1 MMTDRDKAI
10 AKVQKLM
17 SLAENAGNENEAA
30 NAFAKARLFM
40 KKHSLSLSDIY
51 AAESAL
57 SPSVPPEKSPVKPP
71 SKPMTAEGRHREMGR
86 QKQQEEQRLRE
97 LQALVAQQRQRE
109 LQRQR
114 EQQALRELEKRQAI
128 KKQQQQTPLE
138 RENQPEPVRTEPQI
152 LPQQTL
158 PQQPPIPPEFP
169 HFSRDKTPSESNVRQ
184 LIISKV
190 KNVLAMRNIP
200 LLLIA
205 AVMIFFV
212 IYIVYLQ

>member
-51 AAESAL
+51 TPESAL
-57 SPSVPPEKSPVKPP
+57 PPSVPSEKTPVKQAP
-71 SKPMTAEGRHREMGR
+71 KPMTAEERHREMGR

-114 EQQALRELEKRQAI
+114 EQQAIRELEKRQAI
-128 KKQQQQTPLE
+128 KQQQQQIPQE
-138 RENQPEPVRTEPQI
+138 QENQPDPVRAEPQ
-152 LPQQTL
+152 TL
-158 PQQPPIPPEFP
+158 SQQPPIPPQAP
-169 HFSRDKTPSESNVRQ
+169 HFSRDNTPSESNVRQ
-184 LIISKV
+184 FIIGKI
-190 KNVLAMRNIP
+190 KNVLVMRNIP
-200 LLLIA
+200 LILIA

>member
-1 MMTDRDKAI
+1 MTDRDKAI

-40 KKHSLSLSDIY
+40 KKHALSLSDIY
-51 AAESAL
+51 ASESDMPPA
-57 SPSVPPEKSPVKPP
+57 VQPEKQPVKYPP
-71 SKPMTAEGRHREMGR
+71 KPMTAEERHREMGR

-114 EQQALRELEKRQAI
+114 EQQALRELERRQAI
-128 KKQQQQTPLE
+128 KKQQQQMPQE
-138 RENQPEPVRTEPQI
+138 QENQSDPVRSEPEVSAQPI
-152 LPQQTL
+152 LPQQPVTP
-158 PQQPPIPPEFP
+158 PQAPD
-169 HFSRDKTPSESNVRQ
+169 FSRDTTPPESGMRP
-184 LIISKV
+184 LIISKMKNILV
-190 KNVLAMRNIP
+190 KRNIP
-200 LLLIA
+200 LVLIA
-205 AVMIFFV
+205 TVMIFFV

>member
-1 MMTDRDKAI
+1 MTDRDKAI

-40 KKHSLSLSDIY
+40 KKHALSLSDIY
-51 AAESAL
+51 ASESEM
-57 SPSVPPEKSPVKPP
+57 PPAVQPVKHPP
-71 SKPMTAEGRHREMGR
+71 KPMTAEERHREMGR

-97 LQALVAQQRQRE
+97 LQVLVAQQRQRE

-114 EQQALRELEKRQAI
+114 EQQVLRELEKRQAI
-128 KKQQQQTPLE
+128 KKQQQQIPQE
-138 RENQPEPVRTEPQI
+138 PENQPEQVRSEPKVSAQPV
-152 LPQQTL
+152 L
-158 PQQPPIPPEFP
+158 PQQPATPPQTP
-169 HFSRDKTPSESNVRQ
+169 DFSRDATPPESGMRQ
-184 LIISKV
+184 LFISKI
-190 KNVLAMRNIP
+190 KNVLVKRNIP
-200 LLLIA
+200 LVLIA

>member
-51 AAESAL
+51 TPESAL
-57 SPSVPPEKSPVKPP
+57 PPSVPSEKTPVKQAP
-71 SKPMTAEGRHREMGR
+71 KPMTAEERHREMGR

-114 EQQALRELEKRQAI
+114 EQQALRELEKRQEI
-128 KKQQQQTPLE
+128 KKQQQQQTPQE
-138 RENQPEPVRTEPQI
+138 RENQPDPVRAEP
-152 LPQQTL
+152 QTL
-158 PQQPPIPPEFP
+158 PQQPPIPSQAPD
-169 HFSRDKTPSESNVRQ
+169 FSRDATPPESGMRQ
-184 LIISKV
+184 LIISKIKNILV
-190 KNVLAMRNIP
+190 KRNIP
-200 LLLIA
+200 LVLIA

>member
-1 MMTDRDKAI
+1 MTDRDKAI

-30 NAFAKARLFM
+30 SAFAKARLFM
-40 KKHSLSLSDIY
+40 KKHALSLSDIY
-51 AAESAL
+51 ASESEPP
-57 SPSVPPEKSPVKPP
+57 PSVPPEKQSVKHPP
-71 SKPMTAEGRHREMGR
+71 KPMTAEERHQEMGR

-114 EQQALRELEKRQAI
+114 EQQALRELEKRQEI
-128 KKQQQQTPLE
+128 KKQQQQQTPQE
-138 RENQPEPVRTEPQI
+138 RENQPDPVRAEP
-152 LPQQTL
+152 QTL
-158 PQQPPIPPEFP
+158 PQQPPIPSQAPD
-169 HFSRDKTPSESNVRQ
+169 FSRDTTPPESGMRQ
-184 LIISKV
+184 LIISKIKNILV
-190 KNVLAMRNIP
+190 KRNIP
-200 LLLIA
+200 LVLIA

>member
-40 KKHSLSLSDIY
+40 KKHTLSLSDIY

-57 SPSVPPEKSPVKPP
+57 SAPVPPEKTPVKQPP
-71 SKPMTAEGRHREMGR
+71 KPMTAEERHREMGR
-86 QKQQEEQRLRE
+86 QTQQEEQRLRE

-114 EQQALRELEKRQAI
+114 EQQALRELEKQQAI
-128 KKQQQQTPLE
+128 KKQQQQKQQTPQE
-138 RENQPEPVRTEPQI
+138 RESRPAPQI

-158 PQQPPIPPEFP
+158 PQQPPIPPEAP
-169 HFSRDKTPSESNVRQ
+169 HFSRDKAPSESNVRQ
-184 LIISKV
+184 FIIGKI
-190 KNVLAMRNIP
+190 KNVLVMRNIP
-200 LLLIA
+200 LVLIA

>member
-1 MMTDRDKAI
+1 MTDRDKAI

-51 AAESAL
+51 TPESAQP
-57 SPSVPPEKSPVKPP
+57 PSVPSEKTPVKQPP
-71 SKPMTAEGRHREMGR
+71 KPMTAEERHREMGR
-86 QKQQEEQRLRE
+86 RKQQEEQRLRE

-114 EQQALRELEKRQAI
+114 EQQALRELEKRQEI
-128 KKQQQQTPLE
+128 KKQQQQQTPQE
-138 RENQPEPVRTEPQI
+138 RENQPEPVRTESQI
-152 LPQQTL
+152 L
-158 PQQPPIPPEFP
+158 PQQPPIPPEAP
-169 HFSRDKTPSESNVRQ
+169 HFSRDKAPSESNVRQ
-184 LIISKV
+184 FIIGKI
-190 KNVLAMRNIP
+190 KNVLVMRNIP
-200 LLLIA
+200 LVLIA

>member
-40 KKHSLSLSDIY
+40 KKHTLSLSDIY

-57 SPSVPPEKSPVKPP
+57 SAPVPPEKTPVKQPP
-71 SKPMTAEGRHREMGR
+71 KPMTAEERHREMGR
-86 QKQQEEQRLRE
+86 QTQQEEQRLRE

-114 EQQALRELEKRQAI
+114 EQQALRELEKRQEI
-128 KKQQQQTPLE
+128 KKQQQQQTPQE
-138 RENQPEPVRTEPQI
+138 RENQPEPVRTESQI
-152 LPQQTL
+152 L
-158 PQQPPIPPEFP
+158 PQQPPIPPEAP
-169 HFSRDKTPSESNVRQ
+169 HFSRDKAPSESNARQ
-184 LIISKV
+184 FIIGKI
-190 KNVLAMRNIP
+190 KNVLVMRNIP
-200 LLLIA
+200 LVLIA

>member
-1 MMTDRDKAI
+1 MITDRDKAI

-40 KKHSLSLSDIY
+40 KKHTLSLSDIY
-51 AAESAL
+51 ATESAL
-57 SPSVPPEKSPVKPP
+57 SAPVPPEKTPAKQPP
-71 SKPMTAEGRHREMGR
+71 KPMTAEERHREMGR
-86 QKQQEEQRLRE
+86 RKQQEEQRLRE

-114 EQQALRELEKRQAI
+114 EQQALRELEKRQEI
-128 KKQQQQTPLE
+128 KKQQQQQTPQE
-138 RENQPEPVRTEPQI
+138 QESRPAPQI

-158 PQQPPIPPEFP
+158 PQQPPIPPEAP
-169 HFSRDKTPSESNVRQ
+169 HFSRDKAPSESNVRQ
-184 LIISKV
+184 FIIGKI
-190 KNVLAMRNIP
+190 KNVLVMRNIP
-200 LLLIA
+200 LVLIA